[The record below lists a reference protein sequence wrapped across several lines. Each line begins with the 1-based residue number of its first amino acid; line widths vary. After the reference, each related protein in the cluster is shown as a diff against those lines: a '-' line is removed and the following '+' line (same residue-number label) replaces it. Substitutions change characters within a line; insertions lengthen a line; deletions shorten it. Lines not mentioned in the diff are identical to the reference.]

1 MQPQFLAKI
10 VLNFQPVEQEKR
22 VRMRKGGGK
31 VITDGKF
38 RGTKEILKS
47 IALLT
52 TFNQFSIN
60 IKSQLFPCNSK
71 KWLKYIF

>member
-31 VITDGKF
+31 VITHGKF

-47 IALLT
+47 VALLT
-52 TFNQFSIN
+52 TFNKFSIN
-60 IKSQLFPCNSK
+60 IRSQLFSCNSK

>member
-1 MQPQFLAKI
+1 
-10 VLNFQPVEQEKR
+10 
-22 VRMRKGGGK
+22 MRKGGGK